1 MLRSACNRHPSL
13 LAVVLL
19 LMSLVLATPAD
30 AQSPPAAGRVKVAT
44 TTSLYDTGLWGALET
59 AFEDAAGRE
68 LDVIYA
74 GTGRALEWGAAGDV
88 DVVVTHSPSQEA
100 DFIAAGNGK
109 DRVPFAYNYFLIV
122 GPAADPAG
130 IAGLPPEDAFRKL
143 SEAATFPFVSR
154 GDDSGTHTK
163 EKAIWKAAGLDHAK
177 VRDSGKWYVEAGLGM
192 GPTLSMAAQL
202 GAYTLTDN
210 GTFLAYKGELALAPL
225 VTKGKALLNV
235 YAVTVCTK
243 AANPDGAAALAA
255 FLTGE
260 AGQALIGDFGRETHG
275 TSLFTPCAGG
285 DCSGAAPK

>member
-1 MLRSACNRHPSL
+1 MSRFACNRHLSL
-13 LAVVLL
+13 TAVVLL
-19 LMSLVLATPAD
+19 LTALVLATPAD

-44 TTSLYDTGLWGALET
+44 TTSLYDTGLWAALET
-59 AFEDAAGRE
+59 AFEAASGRE

-74 GTGRALEWGAAGDV
+74 GTGRALEWGAVGDV

-100 DFIAAGNGK
+100 EFITAGNGK

-143 SEAATFPFVSR
+143 AAAASFPFVSR

-163 EKAIWKAAGLDHAK
+163 EKGIWKAAGLDHAK

-202 GAYTLTDN
+202 GAYTLSDN
-210 GTFLAYKGELALAPL
+210 GTFLAYKGELALTPL
-225 VTKGKALLNV
+225 VTQGKALLNV
-235 YAVTVCTK
+235 YAVIVCTK
-243 AANPDGAAALAA
+243 AANPEGAAALSA

-260 AGQALIGDFGRETHG
+260 AGQAVIGDFGRETHG

-285 DCSGAAPK
+285 DCSGAAAK